1 MWDRKEIKGR
11 AKNVLR
17 TSYWKAFVVS
27 LLLVFL
33 GEGSGLPSLNRNWG
47 SSARSKISSSGV
59 EVDWSVLGS
68 FLAIALFIIGI
79 FVVIGIAFYVLI
91 ASLLL

>member
-27 LLLVFL
+27 LLLVLL
-33 GEGSGLPSLNRNWG
+33 GEGSGIPSFDRNWG
-47 SSARSKISSSGV
+47 SSARSKITSSGV
-59 EVDWSVLGS
+59 ELDWSVLGS

-79 FVVIGIAFYVLI
+79 FAVIGIAFYILI
-91 ASLLL
+91 ASPLL